1 MVFTKHNNNG
11 RNKKERVDRL
21 REIQSL
27 ALTDPYHV
35 HKRAEDLQLE
45 AEYDSQPV
53 CKVHPAS
60 GTTSSKTFRS
70 NPVLRKQSDITTT
83 RTDLV
88 EEKTQSK
95 VSASFVFFRVTCK
108 RMYDQT
114 AKDVGLGE

>member
-45 AEYDSQPV
+45 AEYNSQPV

-60 GTTSSKTFRS
+60 GTPPFERIPS
-70 NPVLRKQSDITTT
+70 QSCLAEAI
-83 RTDLV
+83 
-88 EEKTQSK
+88 
-95 VSASFVFFRVTCK
+95 
-108 RMYDQT
+108 
-114 AKDVGLGE
+114 